1 MESINI
7 TENNLTICG
16 AKKVVSCTQT
26 QAVIDTTNKRL
37 VISGSE
43 IEVKQLNLDNGEV
56 CLGGKFSNLKISGED
71 EKKPLLK
78 RIFK

>member
-1 MESINI
+1 MESIN
-7 TENNLTICG
+7 LTDNSLSICG

-26 QAVIDTTNKRL
+26 QAVIDTTDKRL
-37 VISGSE
+37 VVSGSE
-43 IEVKQLNLDNGEV
+43 IEVKKLNLDNGEV
-56 CLGGKFSNLKISGED
+56 CLSGIFSNLKISGAE